1 MMEDKL
7 RDIKPLLDIPDNSY
21 EILVGG
27 LSVALVLALIGLL
40 ILARKLWRNR
50 ELDMQKIYFEEFKNI
65 EWDDSKK
72 ASYEVTYLGRLLATE
87 PRAKEIYSQL
97 IPMLD
102 TYKYKKSVPTVD
114 SSTLKQYNLLVHVI
128 DESI

>member
-1 MMEDKL
+1 MEDKL